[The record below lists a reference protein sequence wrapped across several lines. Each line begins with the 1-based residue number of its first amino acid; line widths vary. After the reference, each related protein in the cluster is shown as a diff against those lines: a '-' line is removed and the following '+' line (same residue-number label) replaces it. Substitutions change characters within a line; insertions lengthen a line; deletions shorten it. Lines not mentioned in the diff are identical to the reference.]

1 MALDAINQE
10 FWGDLQND
18 LYVENSA
25 VYLANKSGENLI
37 STNGKV
43 LHRPIMSMPD
53 TGTYT
58 PYSDITFNQKS
69 AEDQYLTVDTY
80 KYAADEIDDTDEAQ
94 TPYSLPEHSSKSIR
108 RGLMNQVEQVFT
120 SQFTNARHSIQSGS
134 AVLVDSTNVIDL
146 FAEADGTLGAFDAPM
161 ETSMRSAVLGPKTVA
176 KLRASKAIREDGLGA
191 RVLEN
196 GLVGPFLGYNVVMNN
211 NLPWSA
217 SLALG
222 TQPTDG
228 DTVKIADVT
237 FTFKTTL
244 GSTAGNVLIGADAAA
259 ARANLAAAVNGTS
272 GAGTTYVQLSN
283 ENRYIIREKR
293 GIAATSAASMA
304 FTGFGDISVS
314 ETLTAAADV
323 WSAQRQTSIFMI
335 RGAVDLVLQ
344 LKELEIIRKEKGFA
358 DLVKGM
364 IGVGAK
370 TFNDGATLMVKMTQD
385 ASSF

>member
-1 MALDAINQE
+1 MSLDAINQE
-10 FWGDLQND
+10 FWGDLQAD

-25 VYLANKSGENLI
+25 VYLANRSGENLI
-37 STNGKV
+37 NKEGKII
-43 LHRPIMSMPD
+43 HRPIMSMPS

-58 PYSDITFNQKS
+58 PYTDIDFSQKS
-69 AEDQYLTVDTY
+69 AEDQTLTVDTNL
-80 KYAADEIDDTDEAQ
+80 YAADEIDDTDASS

-108 RGLMNQVEQVFT
+108 RGLMNKVEHKFN
-120 SQFTNARHSIQSGS
+120 SEFANARHSISNS
-134 AVLVDSTNVIDL
+134 PVTVDSTNIIDI
-146 FAEADGTLGAFDAPM
+146 FAEADGTLGSFDAPID
-161 ETSMRSAVLGPKTVA
+161 TAMRAAVLGPKTIA
-176 KLRASKAIREDGLGA
+176 KLRSSKAIRESGLGD

-196 GLVGPFLGYNVVMNN
+196 GLIGPFLGYNVVMNN

-217 SLALG
+217 SLAIG

-228 DTVKIADVT
+228 DTVTVAGVT

-244 GSTAGNVLIGADAAA
+244 GSTAGNVLIGASATT

-272 GAGTTYVQLSN
+272 GAGTTYVELTN
-283 ENRYIIREKR
+283 ENKYLLREKR
-293 GIAATSAASMA
+293 GVTATSAASMA
-304 FTGFGDISVS
+304 FAGYGDISVS

-335 RGAVDLVLQ
+335 RGAIDMVLQ
-344 LKELEIIRKEKGFA
+344 LKELEMLRKEKGFA
-358 DLVKGM
+358 DLVKGLVR
-364 IGVGAK
+364 VGTK